1 MSDTNKFG
9 GGGAALAEPP
19 VEEAAPQPSAGTRP
33 KPAVLVAVVAG
44 VLVLA
49 LGAYFL
55 LFSGGGTDTASS
67 GIVPKSTASAG
78 AGAGSAAPSAGAKP
92 VISTVPSTV
101 SGGNARD
108 PFAPLVVPSA
118 ASSTGAT
125 AAASTGSTAS
135 TAGTAGT
142 ACTGTTVPAGLVEH
156 VTLTSLGSG
165 AVSASAS
172 VNGVAY
178 AGIKPCVLFAK
189 YFTLDPTVVGGTA
202 TFHFGSIT
210 FSLAAGKSQTVRT

>member
-19 VEEAAPQPSAGTRP
+19 VEEAAPQPSTGARP
-33 KPAVLVAVVAG
+33 KPMLLVAVVAG

-67 GIVPKSTASAG
+67 GTVPKGTASAG
-78 AGAGSAAPSAGAKP
+78 AGAGSTAPSAGAKP

-118 ASSTGAT
+118 ASSTAAT
-125 AAASTGSTAS
+125 TAASTGT
-135 TAGTAGT
+135 TVGTT
-142 ACTGTTVPAGLVEH
+142 STGTTVPAGLVEH
-156 VTLTSLGSG
+156 VTLTSLSSG
-165 AVSASAS
+165 AVSADVS

-178 AGIKPCVLFAK
+178 AAVKPGVLFAK

-202 TFHFGSIT
+202 TFHFGDIT
-210 FSLAAGKSQTVRT
+210 FQLAAGKSQTVRT

>member
-19 VEEAAPQPSAGTRP
+19 VEEAAPELSAGTRP
-33 KPAVLVAVVAG
+33 KPMLLVAVVAG

-67 GIVPKSTASAG
+67 GTVPKSTASAG
-78 AGAGSAAPSAGAKP
+78 VGPGSTAPSAGAKP

-125 AAASTGSTAS
+125 TAASTGSTA
-135 TAGTAGT
+135 GTTSA
-142 ACTGTTVPAGLVEH
+142 GTTVPAGLVEH
-156 VTLTSLGSG
+156 VTLTSLSSG
-165 AVSASAS
+165 A
-172 VNGVAY
+172 
-178 AGIKPCVLFAK
+178 
-189 YFTLDPTVVGGTA
+189 
-202 TFHFGSIT
+202 
-210 FSLAAGKSQTVRT
+210 